1 MLGKCD
7 KTDLL
12 IAAITVARDIAVL
25 AAREELFGE
34 PTEPGNPR
42 LRHYLL
48 RRLGPCREECVLVLY
63 LSADGLFI
71 AEDVYAGGHCSA
83 ASLPLRGTVRRAFD
97 LDARRLLIA
106 HNHPSG
112 NPEPSAADLRVTRHF
127 IDVTAALELVVDDHV
142 VVGGNRVVSLRD
154 RGLI

>member
-1 MLGKCD
+1 M
-7 KTDLL
+7 
-12 IAAITVARDIAVL
+12 ARDIAVL

-42 LRHYLL
+42 LRHYLA
-48 RRLGPCREECVLVLY
+48 RRLGLYREECVLVLY

-71 AEDVYAGGHCSA
+71 AEDFYAGGHCSS

-112 NPEPSAADLRVTRHF
+112 NPEPSAADLRATRHF
-127 IDVTAALELVVDDHV
+127 IDVAGALELAVDDHV
-142 VVGGNRVVSLRD
+142 IVGGNRIVSLRD